1 MNKFNIKLYKIDIF
15 IFSNVAGLETKD
27 IIAYSAASG
36 CVVVIGI
43 IAGLCIFYC
52 LRRRRQ
58 NPPSCNRE
66 NTNDKHKPRIPD
78 IYDTINDEIE
88 LASHMERENPND
100 TYLRC
105 VDTNT
110 YETLRSPPHHTNP
123 KGIYSDLNARRDCM
137 QIPQRNHELKDHFN
151 SARNNHNNINFESNG
166 SDVMT
171 YATATSHPPKSCVVD
186 DEDPYLSAVEL
197 SSYS

>member
-27 IIAYSAASG
+27 IIAYSATSG
-36 CVVVIGI
+36 SVIVI
-43 IAGLCIFYC
+43 AIVAGLYIFYC
-52 LRRRRQ
+52 MRRRRQ

-66 NTNDKHKPRIPD
+66 NTNDKHNSRLSD
-78 IYDTINDEIE
+78 LYATINDDIE

-100 TYLRC
+100 NYLKC
-105 VDTNT
+105 VNTKT
-110 YETLRSPPHHTNP
+110 YETLRSPHTNS
-123 KGIYSDLNARRDCM
+123 KSEYSDFNARRDCM
-137 QIPQRNHELKDHFN
+137 QIPPGNHELKDH
-151 SARNNHNNINFESNG
+151 NNTNFESNR

-171 YATATSHPPKSCVVD
+171 YPTTTSHPPKSCVVD
-186 DEDPYLSAVEL
+186 DDDPYLSAVEL